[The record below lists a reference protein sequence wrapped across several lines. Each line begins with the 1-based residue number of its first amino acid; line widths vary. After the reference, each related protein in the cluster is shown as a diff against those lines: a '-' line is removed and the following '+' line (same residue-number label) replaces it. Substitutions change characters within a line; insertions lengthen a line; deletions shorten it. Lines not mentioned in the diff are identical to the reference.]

1 MIELDNIGLEIIM
14 ERIRAEKWVWTI
26 LAVPSRM

>member
-1 MIELDNIGLEIIM
+1 MIELDIGLGKIM
-14 ERIRAEKWVWTI
+14 ERIRAEKWAWTI